1 MFWHL
6 AFLYTSVNLKKYMGK
21 ENAMQDNIFLLI
33 NYETVLSVE
42 EINQSKS
49 HTFGTFYLPF
59 LAAAKQEYLQA
70 LSFHTRSENPGTLF
84 CPGMPELILSRL
96 HAVCVRT
103 LIVEMSMYKAVGKL
117 EGGSSSEEY
126 QFFNEQILGRK
137 ELREELFEVYPLLA
151 ENIRRT
157 ISQSADFLSEMRNR
171 LEVDRKEIEKNI
183 LHGRTMGNITGIQDM
198 AADCHSNG
206 KCVLKIETDQGD
218 TFLYKPRNAKT
229 EKAFL
234 NLLNYFYEG
243 IQLEGYTY
251 GMVLRE
257 EYAWIEWVSPQECTQ
272 PSQTERYFRRLGVC
286 VFLSFLLG
294 TGDLHYENMIAHGEY
309 PVPVDTEVLC
319 TTAGGEKEP
328 AENYSVES
336 YSVLYSGILP
346 DPARQTHVNVLNAG
360 EGQKAAIKVA
370 RVINDK
376 TSDMKISYE
385 NPQMPAG
392 KNQVVLSG
400 NKVSPTAYKSV
411 IISGFRE
418 AGLMFLKD
426 KNKVIQK
433 IMEEIRDCRVRVLL
447 DNTQRYATLL
457 SGGSHPMVLQKEENR
472 RKLFENLYAGKT
484 ALTGAEKKAVE
495 YGIRDL
501 QEGDIPYYFTRPD
514 NCALFASGGEELPD
528 YFPLSF
534 IDCLKNRA
542 DRLCREELVRQ
553 EQIIGLSMDLSG
565 YDKTDFINSYVSLP
579 VQIAPGRDRERRFYE
594 KALEIAEQIGQAAL
608 WDEKREHVNWIEP
621 VLAGVKEE
629 GIRLSQGDYYLYNGT
644 AGIAVFLHAVN
655 KACGKLF
662 FIIQTAAWRTEGT
675 WRRRVRALSA
685 EKLPYVMHIRQCIG

>member
-1 MFWHL
+1 M
-6 AFLYTSVNLKKYMGK
+6 K
-21 ENAMQDNIFLLI
+21 EYFKNNILSSKD
-33 NYETVLSVE
+33 YEQALSF
-42 EINQSKS
+42 
-49 HTFGTFYLPF
+49 TFGTFYIPF
-59 LAAAKQEYLQA
+59 LNETKYEYLQA
-70 LSFHTRSENPGTLF
+70 VYNMNKCENPDTLF

-103 LIVEMSMYKAVGKL
+103 LIVEMSMYKAAGKL
-117 EGGSSSEEY
+117 EGGSSSKEY

-157 ISQSADFLSEMRNR
+157 ISQSAAFLSEMRNR
-171 LEVDRKEIEKNI
+171 LEADRKEIEKNI
-183 LHGRTMGNITGIQDM
+183 LHGRSMGNVTGIQDM
-198 AADCHSNG
+198 AADCHCNG
-206 KCVLKIETDQGD
+206 KCVLKIQTDQGN

-319 TTAGGEKEP
+319 TTAGGKKGP
-328 AENYSVES
+328 AENYSTES

-376 TSDMKISYE
+376 TSDMKIAYE

-400 NKVSPTAYKSV
+400 NKISPTAYKSA

-426 KNKVIQK
+426 KNKMVQK

-484 ALTGAEKKAVE
+484 ALTGVEKTAVE

-514 NCALFASGGEELPD
+514 SCTLFASGGEEIPD

-608 WDEKREHVNWIEP
+608 WDEKKRACELDRTGSGRCEGRRNP
-621 VLAGVKEE
+621 AFAG
-629 GIRLSQGDYYLYNGT
+629 GLLSL
-644 AGIAVFLHAVN
+644 
-655 KACGKLF
+655 
-662 FIIQTAAWRTEGT
+662 
-675 WRRRVRALSA
+675 
-685 EKLPYVMHIRQCIG
+685 